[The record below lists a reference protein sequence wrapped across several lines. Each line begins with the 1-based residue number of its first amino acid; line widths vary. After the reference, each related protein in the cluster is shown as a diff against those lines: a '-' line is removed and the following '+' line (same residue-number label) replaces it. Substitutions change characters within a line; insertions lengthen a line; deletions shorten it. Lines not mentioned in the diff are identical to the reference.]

1 MTTEATANNAGTL
14 TFVTQNTQTYDSS
27 GRVITSTD
35 ARGNTTTTAYTPA
48 DGGPTTQTATTNAL
62 GQTETEVYDPGR
74 GSLLSETTPA
84 GYLTT
89 ATYDPL
95 GRLTAVWKPGR
106 SQAGGATASV
116 TYSYLE
122 TQTAPLA
129 VTTNT
134 LVDYGTGTN
143 YATSVSIYDSMGQ
156 LRQTQTAAEGGN
168 MVVADSFYDSHGWAA
183 GRNNKYVVTGN
194 PSTTLVTVAP
204 SAVND
209 RTIST
214 YDGAGRVINEQDYNG
229 TTLTDSV
236 QTVYGGNQVTTIDHN
251 ASGAVMGTPSA
262 TVTNVLGQQTEQIQ
276 YASAPTVTGSVISG
290 GSPQVTTLGYDAAG
304 NKTSTK
310 DPAANTWTYS
320 YDLLGQQTK
329 AVDPDAGTTVT
340 GYDAAGNVAFITN
353 GAGVSDNFTYD
364 ALNRKIAEYTGSTT
378 QGTGTQIATWTW
390 DTLKKGMLSFETS
403 ITGGVTY
410 KTGSLGYNSE
420 GLASGS
426 FVTVPVGQPLAGTY
440 RTQYSYSTTG
450 LMTAQTPAAGGGL
463 PAESLTFTYDK
474 LGNPITENGLDT
486 YASNAVWTPYGE
498 ISQID
503 LGTGPSSAALTYSYD
518 PQTRNVTGINLSDQ
532 QPAPQVDNV
541 AYTYNADQQVT
552 QIADTQGAA
561 GAPVEDQCY
570 SYDSLGRLNQAWT
583 STNACATN
591 PATAGNGTVN
601 GPEPYWQ
608 SWTFDPEGD
617 ILTATN
623 HAPPGRPAATP
634 PPPTTT
640 RRQATPTPSRRRPR
654 PTPSPAA
661 APPRTSATTA
671 RATPPPSAARR

>member
-1 MTTEATANNAGTL
+1 M
-14 TFVTQNTQTYDSS
+14 
-27 GRVITSTD
+27 
-35 ARGNTTTTAYTPA
+35 
-48 DGGPTTQTATTNAL
+48 
-62 GQTETEVYDPGR
+62 
-74 GSLLSETTPA
+74 
-84 GYLTT
+84 
-89 ATYDPL
+89 
-95 GRLTAVWKPGR
+95 WKPGR

-143 YATSVSIYDSMGQ
+143 YVTSVSIYDSMGQ
-156 LRQTQTAAEGGN
+156 LRQTQTAAEGGDT
-168 MVVADSFYDSHGWAA
+168 VVTDSFYDSHGWVAA
-183 GRNNKYVVTGN
+183 RPTT
-194 PSTTLVTVAP
+194 STSSPAIRPPRWSTVAP

-236 QTVYGGNQVTTIDHN
+236 QTVYGGNQVTTIDHD

-276 YASAPTVTGSVISG
+276 YASAPTVTGSVITG

-304 NKTSTK
+304 NKTSIK

-320 YDLLGQQTK
+320 YDLLGRQTK
-329 AVDPDAGTTVT
+329 AVDPDSGTTVT
-340 GYDAAGNVAFITN
+340 GYDAAGNVAYITN
-353 GAGVSDNFTYD
+353 GAGVSVNFTYD

-378 QGTGTQIATWTW
+378 QGTGTQLATWTW

-450 LMTAQTPAAGGGL
+450 LMTAETPAAGGGL

-486 YASNAVWTPYGE
+486 YASNAIWTPFSE

-503 LGTGPSSAALTYSYD
+503 LGSGPSSAALTYSYD

-532 QPAPQVDNV
+532 QPVPQVDNI

-552 QIADTQGAA
+552 QIADTQGGT

-570 SYDSLGRLNQAWT
+570 SYDSLSRLSQAWT

-623 HAPPGRPAATP
+623 HATAGRTSGD
-634 PPPTTT
+634 TTT
-640 RRQATPTPSRRRPR
+640 TYHYAAPGHAHAVSSTTATNTVTGSGATTNFGYDGAGDTTTLGSQTLTWNPNGKLATAGTRERPR
-654 PTPSPAA
+654 PA
-661 APPRTSATTA
+661 TS
-671 RATPPPSAARR
+671 TPPTATS